1 MCVCVI
7 IHSEEK
13 INITSSYVSVVPFV
27 MNYWS
32 LVVGIRVSIVD
43 LRGGMV
49 DGCFMNDAIMGS

>member
-1 MCVCVI
+1 MCVT
-7 IHSEEK
+7 IHSKKK
-13 INITSSYVSVVPFV
+13 IYIAVSYVGDVAFV
-27 MNYWS
+27 MNYWT